1 MGSNVNTLMVL
12 KKTVRKENSGDALST
27 ETKLL

>member
-1 MGSNVNTLMVL
+1 MRSNVNTLMAL
-12 KKTVRKENSGDALST
+12 KKTARKGNSGDALST